1 MLAEADEL
9 RINAVNP
16 CTKLLSTLLTMEQ
29 NGVAGDIDGAAGAS
43 SIPTGSA
50 VAVSFF
56 PPRLSSLL
64 ELLVRVIGSFSSEAF
79 LISSSSC
86 FSRFL
91 QVEEG
96 EGKEKEEEE
105 EEEEE
110 VERGEGERK
119 EVGEGEEWGEGERRE
134 GRGKGRMRRGGR
146 EWREGRRGEGEGERE
161 KDGGEGGEREGEKR
175 GIREKRD

>member
-1 MLAEADEL
+1 MLAEVDEL
-9 RINAVNP
+9 RINP
-16 CTKLLSTLLTMEQ
+16 CTKLLFILLTMEQ
-29 NGVAGDIDGAAGAS
+29 NGVAGDIDGAAGVS

-96 EGKEKEEEE
+96 EGKEKEGEEG
-105 EEEEE
+105 EEEE
-110 VERGEGERK
+110 VERGEGREGERK
-119 EVGEGEEWGEGERRE
+119 KVGEGEEGGEGERRE

-146 EWREGRRGEGEGERE
+146 GWREGRRGEGKGERGEERE
-161 KDGGEGGEREGEKR
+161 KDGGER
-175 GIREKRD
+175 

>member
-1 MLAEADEL
+1 M
-9 RINAVNP
+9 
-16 CTKLLSTLLTMEQ
+16 
-29 NGVAGDIDGAAGAS
+29 AGDIDGAAGVS

-96 EGKEKEEEE
+96 ERGRRWVRVKRG
-105 EEEEE
+105 
-110 VERGEGERK
+110 ERGRG
-119 EVGEGEEWGEGERRE
+119 

-146 EWREGRRGEGEGERE
+146 GWGEERRGEGEGERE

>member
-1 MLAEADEL
+1 VLAEADEL
-9 RINAVNP
+9 WINAVNP
-16 CTKLLSTLLTMEQ
+16 CTKLLYILLTMEQ
-29 NGVAGDIDGAAGAS
+29 NGVAGDIDGAAGVS

-64 ELLVRVIGSFSSEAF
+64 ELLVRVMGSFSSEAF

-91 QVEEG
+91 QVEVG
-96 EGKEKEEEE
+96 EEKEKEGEEG

-110 VERGEGERK
+110 VERGEGRERRERGRRK
-119 EVGEGEEWGEGERRE
+119 WERVKRGERRE
-134 GRGKGRMRRGGR
+134 GKGENEERRERVERG
-146 EWREGRRGEGEGERE
+146 EEGRGR
-161 KDGGEGGEREGEKR
+161 GGEGGREGEGWRR
-175 GIREKRD
+175 GK

>member
-9 RINAVNP
+9 WINAVNP
-16 CTKLLSTLLTMEQ
+16 CTKLLPILLTMEQ
-29 NGVAGDIDGAAGAS
+29 NGVAGDIDGAAGVS

-50 VAVSFF
+50 VAASFF

-64 ELLVRVIGSFSSEAF
+64 ELLVLVIGSFSSEAF

-96 EGKEKEEEE
+96 EGKEKEGEE

-110 VERGEGERK
+110 VERGREGRERGKRWERVKRGERK
-119 EVGEGEEWGEGERRE
+119 
-134 GRGKGRMRRGGR
+134 RGGR
-146 EWREGRRGEGEGERE
+146 
-161 KDGGEGGEREGEKR
+161 GGERGE
-175 GIREKRD
+175 